1 MKLLLVQVNWT
12 FPQLQVD
19 YNYCGLTNE
28 TCSSNAQTCLFNPL
42 EIMKYLTI
50 TNDETWSKT
59 KYKYVKDRIAYGEIF
74 MGMFSEIFYG
84 TQLTLCDV
92 PGCAW
97 TCCNSQYGHEF

>member
-50 TNDETWSKT
+50 TNDET
-59 KYKYVKDRIAYGEIF
+59 
-74 MGMFSEIFYG
+74 
-84 TQLTLCDV
+84 
-92 PGCAW
+92 
-97 TCCNSQYGHEF
+97 